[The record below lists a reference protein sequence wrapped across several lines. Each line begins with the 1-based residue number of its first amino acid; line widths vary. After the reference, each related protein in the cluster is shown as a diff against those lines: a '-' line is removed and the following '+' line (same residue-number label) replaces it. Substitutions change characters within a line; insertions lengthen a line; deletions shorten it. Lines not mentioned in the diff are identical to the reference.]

1 MSMKQKGLLTTLI
14 LIFFSIYIVMGQDK
28 FIEPCPDA
36 GGYYSWLGGPRG
48 NHLGHDYNAPP
59 GTRVK
64 AIADGT
70 VYKVFDI
77 SQSHCYDPN
86 TKREVKQT
94 FVWIKHRLS
103 NGQYFYA
110 LYGHIKPLGKI
121 RDNANV
127 KIGEEIGEIV
137 QCYVYN
143 EKKVL
148 VPAHHLHFGIWN
160 SESPPP
166 LNAVG
171 YGPVRSFTNPKKFL
185 QENKPYASLK
195 TEDLSLK
202 IIGKWV
208 TKNYDKFL
216 ELKEDN
222 TYVYGFSGRWA
233 IHPKVYTVSCFPKD
247 PCEVLTPCDPDHD
260 ALARKIFL
268 SHGNKDKLY
277 YEAYGQVH
285 AEKGV
290 EEGYIDIEGKIITNI
305 SIFGKVKGAKIITNV
320 TGMLWSKYV
329 NCKGNFLEFNEDGS
343 YIRSWETGKW
353 EIDGK
358 FIKLYSSGD
367 ENNWWDEYEIKD
379 NMLRSL
385 HHSNHIFMKEK

>member
-1 MSMKQKGLLTTLI
+1 MKQKGLLTTLI

-185 QENKPYASLK
+185 QENKPYVSLK

-202 IIGKWV
+202 IIGKWIPEI
-208 TKNYDKFL
+208 DK
-216 ELKEDN
+216 
-222 TYVYGFSGRWA
+222 
-233 IHPKVYTVSCFPKD
+233 KV
-247 PCEVLTPCDPDHD
+247 
-260 ALARKIFL
+260 
-268 SHGNKDKLY
+268 
-277 YEAYGQVH
+277 
-285 AEKGV
+285 
-290 EEGYIDIEGKIITNI
+290 EGKHT
-305 SIFGKVKGAKIITNV
+305 ST
-320 TGMLWSKYV
+320 
-329 NCKGNFLEFNEDGS
+329 LEFNEDGTMILTMTYS
-343 YIRSWETGKW
+343 GKW
-353 EIDGK
+353 KIKGEEKIELSIDPQFFPGSPREITYQIKGDILSDIYGGVLTKEKDAQLIKSTLHGKIWNKYGTDSKGIKIELELKENGTFLNTMYFYQRYKTDGK
-358 FIKLYSSGD
+358 VIKVYTLKGEESPWIYELKGEKIEVKLKDAPQTSFIPYVKAPGRG
-367 ENNWWDEYEIKD
+367 I
-379 NMLRSL
+379 
-385 HHSNHIFMKEK
+385 